1 MEKEWREL
9 VAMFQ
14 DYMKLHSHLH
24 KFQQIPQQYIDD
36 VKKIYAQLIF
46 QIKFIEK
53 ELPEHVLQQLIEMKN
68 IISKARFDYAMAK
81 II

>member
-9 VAMFQ
+9 VAIFQ

-68 IISKARFDYAMAK
+68 IILKARLDYAMAK